1 MGKIRVKTIG
11 DETQE
16 KDEQLKA
23 KKKAE
28 AKRAQEAA
36 KKSAEETEAPKEET
50 VAEKIAEKKAEKE
63 AEATETKAE
72 VKEKKAKSA
81 KKFQKEDKQKHSKQY
96 LAVAAHVEKKKQYSL
111 AEAVALLPK
120 LQRAKF
126 DETVELHINTHE
138 KGISGSVVL
147 PHGTGKTLKI
157 VIANQS
163 TDPKAV
169 EELVKKI
176 EGGQI
181 EFDVLIATPDTM
193 PKLAKVARVL
203 GPRGLMPNPK
213 NGTVTPKPEEAAKKF
228 EGGQMHFKTEAKF
241 PLLHLTIGKVSF
253 GDKKLAENAKAS
265 LQAVQNKN
273 IRTVTLKSTMSPGI
287 ELDTNSL

>member
-36 KKSAEETEAPKEET
+36 KKTAEETETPKEET
-50 VAEKIAEKKAEKE
+50 VTEKIAEKKAEKA
-63 AEATETKAE
+63 AEVTETKAE

-81 KKFQKEDKQKHSKQY
+81 KKFQKDTTEKHSKNY
-96 LAVAAHVEKKKQYSL
+96 RTVAAQVEKQKKYSL
-111 AEAVALLPK
+111 TEAIALLPK

-138 KGISGSVVL
+138 RGVSGSVVL

-157 VIANQS
+157 VIANQT

-169 EELVKKI
+169 EALVKKI

-253 GDKKLAENAKAS
+253 GEKKLTENVKATIE
-265 LQAVQNKN
+265 AVQNKN
-273 IRTVTLKSTMSPGI
+273 IRTATLKSTMSPAI
-287 ELDTNSL
+287 TLDTNSL